1 MKHFLTSTCAALSP
15 APPCMG
21 AHLPLHHNFPK
32 YAWQWCCISSIYILP
47 MFCLPLNEC
56 QLRKSRTLSP
66 VHNCVF
72 FTRNCACTGKVLTK
86 HWTKK
91 HKVVGINLGSTLN
104 EIYMFIIFKMAPYF
118 NNAIR
123 SPLYR
128 EELRST
134 EVNRTFLRPH
144 AAPAC

>member
-1 MKHFLTSTCAALSP
+1 MF
-15 APPCMG
+15 
-21 AHLPLHHNFPK
+21 
-32 YAWQWCCISSIYILP
+32 SIV
-47 MFCLPLNEC
+47 
-56 QLRKSRTLSP
+56 Q
-66 VHNCVF
+66 V
-72 FTRNCACTGKVLTK
+72 AKVYPENNT
-86 HWTKK
+86 
-91 HKVVGINLGSTLN
+91 N
-104 EIYMFIIFKMAPYF
+104 EIYMFIIFKMAPCF